1 MATIKITCETCHKT
15 HEVTKTNEI
24 PEHVVSMGCNW
35 CPECED
41 RAEDYYE
48 EWYND
53 NDGDNGNGGDDV
65 PDNQLVMPFII
76 QEINENVEAD
86 MERSICV

>member
-1 MATIKITCETCHKT
+1 MATIKITCETCQKT
-15 HEVTKTNEI
+15 HEVRRTNEI

-53 NDGDNGNGGDDV
+53 GDNGNGFNDL

-76 QEINENVEAD
+76 QEINDNVETKK
-86 MERSICV
+86 ERIICA